1 MNLEL
6 LREVSTT
13 EVDVETSIMFSEIT
27 RMEIAHGE
35 YAEWGE
41 AWAAWNG

>member
-13 EVDVETSIMFSEIT
+13 EVDVETSITFSEIT
-27 RMEIAHGE
+27 RVENMQNEERPELHE
-35 YAEWGE
+35 MVQW
-41 AWAAWNG
+41 